1 MFRFSLVLT
10 AGLLLAASI
19 HAHQFTAGNLVI
31 AHPWSRP
38 TAPGMPMGVAYFAI
52 TNNGPQED
60 ELLSARTP
68 AAARVEFHRTI
79 FEGGMARMR
88 PAGTLAIAPGK
99 TLRAE
104 PGGLHLMLVELK
116 TPLVD
121 GTTVPLVLT
130 FKSAGEVTVQLRVEQ
145 RDQDGAHAQH

>member
-1 MFRFSLVLT
+1 
-10 AGLLLAASI
+10 
-19 HAHQFTAGNLVI
+19 
-31 AHPWSRP
+31 
-38 TAPGMPMGVAYFAI
+38 
-52 TNNGPQED
+52 
-60 ELLSARTP
+60 
-68 AAARVEFHRTI
+68 
-79 FEGGMARMR
+79 MR

-130 FKSAGEVTVQLRVEQ
+130 FKSAGEVTVQLRVEK